1 MLVNTGRKT
10 GLLERTIVFKSP
22 SEMTAAFYKPLIDV
36 WVSRKNAAV
45 QAKKRFTETGS
56 ICNDFY
62 ESQRGFMWKR
72 EAGANKYF
80 DGFIPKP
87 KFGIVVAKAFEF
99 VAIYGPHLFWQ
110 YASRKVISQRRLKL
124 TPDLFGDMENPEI
137 KQFAEQTMA
146 KEAMEE
152 SLQAFLNSMM
162 TIYLEWS
169 QREQPGTLMTHGMM
183 AVIESLVKGMSL
195 LWPEV
200 YSHPGSE
207 AKYTRLQFETV
218 DNLLIDADCKDP
230 LWETAGYIM
239 CRHINPVWEVE
250 RKFGLERG
258 SLKNFASHSSSE
270 LESRKDSSHEP
281 PKRDTFDCIE
291 WFEVWSKVGI
301 GPRTS
306 KMSSKMLDAMDDV
319 VGDFA
324 YLCFA
329 PTVDYP
335 LNAPPERFFGPDGQ
349 PIAAE
354 EAPPMDGEDPMMME
368 GMAPEGPEGQ
378 QPADEEAV
386 KEMFQWRCHGY
397 GEPFPCWMDNRWPVS
412 AIFYHPVVGSAWPMA
427 SLAPGL
433 GELIG
438 INILTSCYID
448 MAWSKRREILAYH
461 KSAATELADAL
472 NSDEAFVQVGLN
484 DNLHRSI
491 NEVVQFLQHP
501 QTQTDILQAR
511 AILMEDFNRRV
522 GLNEMQYG
530 ESRTQI
536 RVASDSRQKAE
547 AISIRPEKMSKDV
560 ARWYSEASQ
569 LEMFLAVMHVKGK
582 DLTHLLGE
590 FAATQWDE
598 AFSQM
603 PVEQV
608 MREMKASVEASE
620 VRRPNKERD
629 TANVQAMQQYML
641 PMLQLFAQS
650 TTDTG
655 PLNEML
661 AFMHEAMDFT
671 GNAIELPPWSPPPP
685 DEEQAEMAKADAMA
699 KIRKMMAEAIAKEA
713 SVQKTEA
720 DAQKSMVQAA
730 QIMVESSM
738 PGGMVGELKHEQEI
752 RQKEEQHQQG
762 LVHKE
767 QTQIQQL
774 LLDELFGQQKVDQ
787 AEDVAKAKTKQ
798 PSKE

>member
-1 MLVNTGRKT
+1 M
-10 GLLERTIVFKSP
+10 FKSP
-22 SEMTAAFYKPLIDV
+22 AEMTAAFYKPLIDV

-45 QAKKRFTETGS
+45 QAKKRFTETAA

-72 EAGANKYF
+72 SAGSNKYF

-110 YASRKVISQRRLKL
+110 YASRKVISQKRLKL

-152 SLQAFLNSMM
+152 SLQKFMNEMM

-169 QREQPGTLMTHGMM
+169 QREQPGTLMVHGMM

-207 AKYTRLQFETV
+207 AKYTKLQFETV

-270 LESRKDSSHEP
+270 LESRKDASHEP
-281 PKRDTFDCIE
+281 PKTDTFDCIE
-291 WFEVWSKVGI
+291 WFECWSKVGV

-306 KMSSKMLDAMDDV
+306 KMSSKMLDAMDDAI
-319 VGDFA
+319 GDYA
-324 YLCFA
+324 YICFA
-329 PTVDYP
+329 PTVDFP

-349 PIAAE
+349 PLTGE
-354 EAPPMDGEDPMMME
+354 TEAGPEPMDGGEMEPMPME
-368 GMAPEGPEGQ
+368 GMAPEDPTAQDG
-378 QPADEEAV
+378 QPADEDAV

-397 GEPFPCWMDNRWPVS
+397 GEAFPCWMDGRWPVS
-412 AIFYHPVVGSAWPMA
+412 QISYHPVTGSPWPMA

-448 MAWSKRREILAYH
+448 MAWSKRREILAYY
-461 KSAATELADAL
+461 KSAATELQDAID
-472 NSDEAFVQVGLN
+472 SDEAFVKVGLN
-484 DNLHRSI
+484 DNVHQSI
-491 NEVVQFLQHP
+491 SNVMQFLQHP
-501 QTQTDILQAR
+501 NTQTDILQAR

-530 ESRTQI
+530 ESKTQI

-590 FAATQWDE
+590 FASTQWDE

-650 TTDTG
+650 TTDTT

-671 GNAIELPPWSPPPP
+671 GKAIELPPWTPPPP
-685 DEEQAEMAKADAMA
+685 DEEQAEMMKADAQA
-699 KIRKMMAEAIAKEA
+699 KIRKLLAEAIAKEA
-713 SVQKTEA
+713 SVGKTEA

-730 QIMVESSM
+730 QIMVESAM
-738 PGGMVGELKHEQEI
+738 PGGIVNELKHEQEI
-752 RQKEEQHQQG
+752 RQKEESHQQE
-762 LVHKE
+762 LVHRE
-767 QTQIQQL
+767 QTQVQQL
-774 LLDELFGQQKVDQ
+774 LLDELFGKQKIDQ
-787 AEDVAKAKTKQ
+787 AEDVAAAKKKA
-798 PSKE
+798 PSAGKS